1 MARPREL
8 WGRRTVAIGV
18 VLVAAA
24 LFGGILL
31 LILGSDSDNG
41 DGGNE
46 SAVPKQTR
54 DLQDKFLRH
63 TVVDVEKG
71 ISVRRPGNWKDN
83 KDNHVITL
91 TSHDTCVSMTLAA
104 PQGADDA
111 NHLHDQSLGLF
122 KRSFDAKVHPAPDA
136 QIGGIPTKS
145 DRVTFSAKG
154 HQIRVLLSVGK
165 GSKNAYLTEVV
176 VRNPACQGALAL
188 AQLVLTSVQY
198 TK

>member
-31 LILGSDSDNG
+31 LILGSDSDSDHGG
-41 DGGNE
+41 DGGE
-46 SAVPKQTR
+46 APKQTR

-71 ISVRRPGNWKDN
+71 ISVRRPGNWKDT

-91 TSHDTCVSMTLAA
+91 ISHDTCVSMTLAA
-104 PQGADDA
+104 PESADDA

-136 QIGGIPTKS
+136 EIGGIPTKS
-145 DRVTFSAKG
+145 DRVTFRAKG

-188 AQLVLTSVQY
+188 AQLVLTSVEY